1 MKYVKI
7 YCIVDIVGNEI
18 ADMLWLPL
26 SILDTFESKEVVVY
40 GIYINFNIC
49 FGILTTVN
57 VALLCIIYIMWTN
70 KQEKTT
76 HSALTSGN
84 VLL

>member
-1 MKYVKI
+1 MKIKNNCKICDVCLKYVKI

-40 GIYINFNIC
+40 GIYIIFNIC
-49 FGILTTVN
+49 FGIFPNYKHSLIVYYIHN
-57 VALLCIIYIMWTN
+57 VD
-70 KQEKTT
+70 
-76 HSALTSGN
+76 
-84 VLL
+84 